1 MDKLKA
7 ISESITFRTII
18 IALLALLMLIPLYM
32 TEGIID
38 ERSQYYHQTL
48 EDIAKGWG
56 KQQTIVGPVL
66 VVPYVE
72 HIFSANTVT
81 DDEGKSKTISR
92 DVFNHK
98 TLVLLPEELKIKA
111 DLNEQFRKRGI
122 YNTLLY
128 IADLTL
134 SGTFD
139 LSVLPPIDASNRKVD
154 WDNAYLAIGL
164 SDTKAITETTP
175 IRWDTASAPL
185 EPGTQ
190 LSGFLRSGFHASMK
204 HIPREKNRPEFR
216 IKLSVKGR
224 GGFRFAPLGK
234 MTKATITSGWPH
246 PSFQGDFMPN
256 NEPEVDKDGFSASWS
271 IPHLA
276 RDYPQSWLLDR
287 DRDRG
292 KEKVTAPYNLY
303 SLTTGVDLFTPISL
317 YTKIK
322 RTVKYG
328 VLFIILTFIVLFLFE
343 IVSKTRAHT
352 VQYIL
357 VGVSLSLFYLILVSL
372 SEHLP
377 FLISYA
383 YAAGTTIGLITLY
396 SAAILRRFLGAIMM
410 FLLLSSLYGVLFFIL
425 QMEDY
430 ALLAGTGL
438 VTLMIIFMM
447 FATWRLQR

>member
-7 ISESITFRTII
+7 ISESITFRTFIVAL
-18 IALLALLMLIPLYM
+18 IALLTLIPLYI
-32 TEGIID
+32 TEGIIN
-38 ERSQYYHQTL
+38 ERNQYYHQTL
-48 EDIAKGWG
+48 EDIGKGWG
-56 KQQTIVGPVL
+56 KQQVIVGPVL

-81 DDEGKSKTISR
+81 DEEGKSKTISR

-98 TLVLLPEELKIKA
+98 TIVLLPEELKIEA

-122 YNTLLY
+122 YSTLLY
-128 IADLTL
+128 IADLTI
-134 SGTFD
+134 SGAFD
-139 LSVLPPIDASNRKVD
+139 LSVLPPKDASNRKVE
-154 WDNAYLAIGL
+154 WDKAYLAIGL

-190 LSGFLRSGFHASMK
+190 LSGFLTSGFHASMR
-204 HIPREKNRPEFR
+204 HTERENNRPEFR
-216 IKLSVKGR
+216 VKFSVKGS

-246 PSFQGDFMPN
+246 PSFQGGFMPN
-256 NEPEVDKDGFSASWS
+256 NEPEVTEEGFSASWS

-276 RDYPQSWLLDR
+276 REYPQHWLLD
-287 DRDRG
+287 
-292 KEKVTAPYNLY
+292 KEKVAPSYDLY

-317 YTKIK
+317 YTKIN

-328 VLFIILTFIVLFLFE
+328 ALFIVLTFIVLFLFE
-343 IVSKTRAHT
+343 VVAKTRTHT
-352 VQYIL
+352 IQYIL

-396 SAAILRRFLGAIMM
+396 AAASLRRFLGAIMI

-430 ALLAGTGL
+430 ALLAGTAL
-438 VTLMIIFMM
+438 ITLIIIFMM